1 MLSAFCYFS
10 FIKDYYIVGMSD
22 CGKSMS
28 HNNNCSPYI
37 EFVEILY
44 YTAFVCC
51 VKGISCF
58 VKENE
63 IRTFVYGAC
72 YKNALFLSLA

>member
-1 MLSAFCYFS
+1 
-10 FIKDYYIVGMSD
+10 
-22 CGKSMS
+22 MS